1 MPQVSL
7 LLAFAF
13 ALLTICNTH
22 FINWANMN
30 PNTWYGRVARS
41 PWVMRLSLTASL
53 FFFLLALAE
62 SDVARTLLPGWFWHL
77 PLPILLVLTI
87 GSAGIVLFT
96 ILAARAI
103 WRGWKRVSSAGK
115 GRAIANS
122 LEPQLAFH
130 CIYSDE
136 RCPKI
141 GLGRPQMMRVR
152 NTQVAIANV
161 ARNTI
166 ARIEFV
172 DRAGDR
178 FTLPQASWY
187 IRKETGSERFESF
200 QSSADLEGGEEQG
213 LIFLLEQQDKDGSWK
228 AWVSRDLSMP
238 VTWLS
243 TGEWVAKVIVTC
255 DNGKGFNGEI
265 RFTILPD
272 GRLRYA
278 EPAFHPTSTAAIA

>member
-1 MPQVSL
+1 MD
-7 LLAFAF
+7 
-13 ALLTICNTH
+13 
-22 FINWANMN
+22 
-30 PNTWYGRVARS
+30 
-41 PWVMRLSLTASL
+41 VMRLPRRLWSYTRNLVTLQSLLDIIGWRERIVSIVVAVAFSVWAYMAKL
-53 FFFLLALAE
+53 PAPFVALIGL
-62 SDVARTLLPGWFWHL
+62 VVFV
-77 PLPILLVLTI
+77 LLV
-87 GSAGIVLFT
+87 VL
-96 ILAARAI
+96 ILVGPII
-103 WRGWKRVSSAGK
+103 WRVMRGDQQAE
-115 GRAIANS
+115 ANPKEATEQPPVLDS
-122 LEPQLAFH
+122 LEPQLTFC

-152 NTQVAIANV
+152 TTQVAIANV

-178 FTLPQASWY
+178 FTLPQVSWY
-187 IRKETGSERFESF
+187 VRKETGSGRCESF

-228 AWVSRDLSMP
+228 AWVSRDLCMP